1 MKYSQERKPSAEL
14 RPKQAV
20 LAKLAP
26 PHQRTVKDVAAEE
39 GIAPATLYH
48 WRQQARLNGGLF
60 PDDGAAPEGW
70 TARDKF
76 SAVMETAALNESERA
91 EYCRKR
97 GLYPQQ
103 ITAWRRACESA
114 TDWAGERG
122 RQQAAVDRDARKQVR
137 ALEREL
143 QRKEK
148 ALAETAALLTL
159 SKKARALWGE
169 GEDA

>member
-1 MKYSQERKPSAEL
+1 M
-14 RPKQAV
+14 
-20 LAKLAP
+20 
-26 PHQRTVKDVAAEE
+26 
-39 GIAPATLYH
+39 
-48 WRQQARLNGGLF
+48 
-60 PDDGAAPEGW
+60 
-70 TARDKF
+70 
-76 SAVMETAALNESERA
+76 METAALNESERA

-114 TDWAGERG
+114 ADWAGERG
-122 RQQAAVDRDARKQVR
+122 RQQAAVDRDARKKVR

-159 SKKARALWGE
+159 SKKARAVWGE

>member
-1 MKYSQERKPSAEL
+1 MKYSQER
-14 RPKQAV
+14 KQAV

-39 GIAPATLYH
+39 GISPSTLYH

-60 PDDGAAPEGW
+60 PDDGADSEGW

-97 GLYPQQ
+97 GLYPRQ

>member
-1 MKYSQERKPSAEL
+1 M
-14 RPKQAV
+14 AV
-20 LAKLAP
+20 CSRTMAP
-26 PHQRTVKDVAAEE
+26 TC
-39 GIAPATLYH
+39 L
-48 WRQQARLNGGLF
+48 QQAG
-60 PDDGAAPEGW
+60 PEGW

-76 SAVMETAALNESERA
+76 TAVMETAALNESERA
-91 EYCRKR
+91 EYCRKC

-103 ITAWRRACESA
+103 STAWRRACESA

-122 RQQAAVDRDARKQVR
+122 QQQAAMDRDARKKVR

-159 SKKARALWGE
+159 SKKARANWGE